1 MAQVVAAMASVHS
14 PLMTMAP
21 HMADQPTWQRIHQGF
36 DTLKKT
42 LSDNKVDTIVVISD
56 EHFNALD
63 PRRYPSFG
71 VVTSDNGSWTSRELA
86 RDAKQQYQN

>member
-42 LSDNKVDTIVVISD
+42 LTDKKVDTIVVISD

-71 VVTSDNGSWTSRELA
+71 VVTSDDGGWPGRELA
-86 RDAKQQYQN
+86 RHAK